1 MQNGMHEDVDNQINI
16 ELKEDIATG
25 KYSNLAIVTHSF
37 SEFVVDFINVMPNMP
52 KAPVVSRII
61 VTPEHA
67 KSLLRALESN
77 VEKYESMY
85 GEISDITQEFSQKGF
100 PMNFGG
106 PTAEA

>member
-1 MQNGMHEDVDNQINI
+1 MKKDKTENQLNI
-16 ELKEDIATG
+16 ELEEETALG
-25 KYSNLAIVTHSF
+25 KYANLAIATHSF
-37 SEFVVDFINVMPNMP
+37 SEFVLDFINVMPNMP

-61 VTPEHA
+61 LAPEHA

-77 VEKYESMY
+77 IEKYEAMY
-85 GEISDITQEFSQKGF
+85 GEITDINMEPNQQMGF